1 MKIAIAG
8 KGGSGKTLVA
18 GSFSYLLARAGYK
31 TLAID
36 ADSAP
41 NLGSLLG
48 LSAPETTT
56 IMPVSKNED
65 LISTK
70 TKTGY
75 PGVYSL
81 NFSVADVIGKYAVPT
96 PTGAHLLVMGTVSS
110 MGGGCTCP
118 ANSVIR
124 ALLRHLL
131 VERDEMVVLD
141 MEAGVEHLG
150 RGTAENVDIMLV
162 ASDAN
167 RQSLAIA
174 ETILRMAQDA
184 GIPRTALIG
193 NKIANPGQEQIIQDF
208 ARTREIAIAGMI
220 PSDDTVTKAGITGDS
235 VISLQNS
242 PAFAAIR
249 EILAGICMVA
259 NENTSLQ
266 NGKTTL

>member
-1 MKIAIAG
+1 MKIAISRERGIGQNAG
-8 KGGSGKTLVA
+8 GRGTFA
-18 GSFSYLLARAGYK
+18 YLLADSGYR

-48 LSAPETTT
+48 LSASETNT
-56 IMPVSKNED
+56 IMPVSKNEE
-65 LISTK
+65 LISAK

-81 NFSVADVIGKYAVPT
+81 NFSVRDVIEKYAVPT
-96 PTGAHLLVMGTVSS
+96 PAGAHLLVMGTVSS

-124 ALLRHLL
+124 ALVRHLI

-162 ASDAN
+162 VSDAN
-167 RQSLAIA
+167 HQSLAIA
-174 ETILRMAQDA
+174 ETIS
-184 GIPRTALIG
+184 GWHRTPVS
-193 NKIANPGQEQIIQDF
+193 PG
-208 ARTREIAIAGMI
+208 
-220 PSDDTVTKAGITGDS
+220 P
-235 VISLQNS
+235 
-242 PAFAAIR
+242 P
-249 EILAGICMVA
+249 
-259 NENTSLQ
+259 
-266 NGKTTL
+266 

>member
-1 MKIAIAG
+1 M
-8 KGGSGKTLVA
+8 V
-18 GSFSYLLARAGYK
+18 
-31 TLAID
+31 
-36 ADSAP
+36 
-41 NLGSLLG
+41 
-48 LSAPETTT
+48 
-56 IMPVSKNED
+56 
-65 LISTK
+65 
-70 TKTGY
+70 
-75 PGVYSL
+75 
-81 NFSVADVIGKYAVPT
+81 AVP
-96 PTGAHLLVMGTVSS
+96 V
-110 MGGGCTCP
+110 P